1 MTLTGK
7 WKITAKTPLGAMN
20 LIADFV
26 ADEAAGT
33 FTGTATNEAD
43 GKVYEVANGKLDG
56 NRIDYDMIIR
66 FGIIP
71 FNFHLNG
78 EFFEDGT
85 CTGVGKAA
93 KMQGTYEG
101 YKL

>member
-7 WKITAKTPLGAMN
+7 WKISAKIPLGKME
-20 LIADFV
+20 LVADFV
-26 ADEAAGT
+26 ADEEAGT
-33 FTGTATNEAD
+33 FTGTATNQAD
-43 GKVYEVANGKLDG
+43 GAVYQVANGKLDG
-56 NRIDYDMIIR
+56 NNIDYDMVIR

-78 EFFEDGT
+78 QFFEDGT
-85 CTGVGKAA
+85 CTGVGQAA
-93 KMQGTYEG
+93 KMKGTYEG